1 MFDDGSNNQWS
12 GSPDGAVNERNDMRK
27 KLKLARVAKDIG
39 TEEMSKRLG
48 ITRQAYYL
56 IERGISYPK
65 LEVWKKIQN
74 ILGLADEEMWEIIKG
89 K

>member
-1 MFDDGSNNQWS
+1 
-12 GSPDGAVNERNDMRK
+12 MRK

-65 LEVWKKIQN
+65 LEVWKKIQET
-74 ILGLADEEMWEIIKG
+74 LELADEEMWAVIKE
-89 K
+89 